1 MIRVFNFECKNNH
14 ITECFVDSDVQQ
26 TTCSVCGEL
35 ASRVMSAP
43 RFKLDGVSGDYPTAT
58 QQWERKHVE
67 AAAVANAKYERHGK

>member
-1 MIRVFNFECKNNH
+1 MIRVFNFECKKH
-14 ITECFVDSDVQQ
+14 HVTEHFVDSDVHECA
-26 TTCSVCGEL
+26 CSVCGEQ

-67 AAAVANAKYERHGK
+67 AAAVANAKYERHNV